1 MGAVEEGDMNL
12 TDPIGDMLTRIRN
25 AVQARHD
32 SVVVPL
38 SKEKLAIARVLKEE
52 GFIRDFE
59 MVREKTGKARSF
71 RIHLKYVG
79 KKEPVV
85 TGLKR
90 VSKPGLRVYTGSKSI
105 PMVYGG
111 LGVAVLSTPAGVVSG
126 RKARQ
131 MNVGG
136 EVLCYV
142 W

>member
-1 MGAVEEGDMNL
+1 MNL

-25 AVQARHD
+25 AIQARHD
-32 SVVVPL
+32 SVVIPL
-38 SKEKLAIARVLKEE
+38 SREKMAIARVLKEE

-59 MVREKTGKARSF
+59 MVREKNAKSRSM
-71 RIHLKYVG
+71 RVHLKYVG

-90 VSKPGLRVYTGSKSI
+90 VSKPGLRVYSGAKEI
-105 PMVYGG
+105 PLLRSG
-111 LGVAVLSTPAGVVSG
+111 LGLVVVSTPAGVISG

-131 MNVGG
+131 LNVGG

>member
-1 MGAVEEGDMNL
+1 MNL

-25 AVQARHD
+25 GIQARHD
-32 SVVVPL
+32 SVMIPI
-38 SKEKLAIARVLKEE
+38 SREKVAIARVLREE

-59 MVREKTGKARSF
+59 MVRDKNVKTPRAI

-79 KKEPVV
+79 KRESVV
-85 TGLKR
+85 SGLKR
-90 VSKPGLRVYTGSKSI
+90 VSKPGLRVYSGSKAI
-105 PMVYGG
+105 PRVQGD
-111 LGVAVLSTPAGVVSG
+111 LGMAVISTPAGVMSG

-131 MNVGG
+131 LNVGG

>member
-1 MGAVEEGDMNL
+1 MNL

-25 AVQARHD
+25 GLQARHD
-32 SVVVPL
+32 SVVIPL
-38 SKEKLAIARVLKEE
+38 SREKMSLARVLKEE

-59 MVREKTGKARSF
+59 MVREKNAKSRLM
-71 RIHLKYVG
+71 RVHLRYVG
-79 KKEPVV
+79 KKEPVIS
-85 TGLKR
+85 GLRR
-90 VSKPGLRVYTGSKSI
+90 VSKPGLRVYSGSKEI
-105 PMVYGG
+105 PMLRGG
-111 LGVAVLSTPAGVVSG
+111 FGLVVMSTPSGVMSG

>member
-1 MGAVEEGDMNL
+1 MNL

-25 AVQARHD
+25 ATQARHD

-38 SKEKLAIARVLKEE
+38 SREKLAVARVLKEE

-59 MVREKTGKARSF
+59 MVREKNGKAARSF

-79 KKEPVV
+79 KKAPVL

-90 VSKPGLRVYTGSKSI
+90 VSKPGLRVYTGSKEI
-105 PMVYGG
+105 PNVYGG
-111 LGVAVLSTPAGVVSG
+111 LGVAILSTPSGVMSG

>member
-1 MGAVEEGDMNL
+1 MNL

-25 AVQARHD
+25 AIQARHD
-32 SVVVPL
+32 SVVIPL
-38 SKEKLAIARVLKEE
+38 SREKMAIARVLKEE

-59 MVREKTGKARSF
+59 MVREKNAKTRMM
-71 RIHLKYVG
+71 RVHLKYVG

-85 TGLKR
+85 TGLRR
-90 VSKPGLRVYTGSKSI
+90 VSKPGLRVYNGAKEI
-105 PMVYGG
+105 PMLRSG
-111 LGVAVLSTPAGVVSG
+111 LGLVVMSTPAGVISG

-136 EVLCYV
+136 EVLCYI

>member
-1 MGAVEEGDMNL
+1 MNV
-12 TDPIGDMLTRIRN
+12 TDPIGDMLTRMRN
-25 AVQARHD
+25 AIQARHD
-32 SVVVPL
+32 SVVIPL
-38 SKEKLAIARVLKEE
+38 SREKMAIARVLKEE

-59 MVREKTGKARSF
+59 MVREKNAKSRSM
-71 RIHLKYVG
+71 RVHLKYVG

-90 VSKPGLRVYTGSKSI
+90 VSKPGLRVYSGAKEI
-105 PMVYGG
+105 PILRSG
-111 LGVAVLSTPAGVVSG
+111 LGLVVVSTPAGVISG

-131 MNVGG
+131 LNVGG

>member
-1 MGAVEEGDMNL
+1 MNL

-25 AVQARHD
+25 ATQARHD
-32 SVVVPL
+32 SVLVPL
-38 SKEKLAIARVLKEE
+38 SREKLAVARVLKEE

-59 MVREKTGKARSF
+59 MVREKSGKPVRVF

-90 VSKPGLRVYTGSKSI
+90 VSKPGLRVYSGSKSI
-105 PMVYGG
+105 PTVYGG
-111 LGVAVLSTPAGVVSG
+111 LGVAVLSTPSGVMSG

>member
-1 MGAVEEGDMNL
+1 MNL

-25 AVQARHD
+25 GIQARHD
-32 SVVVPL
+32 SVAIPL
-38 SKEKLAIARVLKEE
+38 SREKMSIARVLKDE

-59 MVREKTGKARSF
+59 MVREKNAKSRMM
-71 RIHLKYVG
+71 RVHLKYVG

-85 TGLKR
+85 SGLKR
-90 VSKPGLRVYTGSKSI
+90 ISKPGLRVYRGSKEI
-105 PMVYGG
+105 PMLRGG
-111 LGVAVLSTPAGVVSG
+111 LGLVVVSTPAGVMSG
-126 RKARQ
+126 RRARQ

>member
-1 MGAVEEGDMNL
+1 MNL

-25 AVQARHD
+25 ATQARHD
-32 SVVVPL
+32 SVLVPL
-38 SKEKLAIARVLKEE
+38 SREKLAVARVLKDE

-59 MVREKTGKARSF
+59 MVREKSGKAVRMF

-90 VSKPGLRVYTGSKSI
+90 VSKPGLRVYSGSKTI

-111 LGVAVLSTPAGVVSG
+111 LGVAVLSTPSGVMSG

>member
-1 MGAVEEGDMNL
+1 MNL

-25 AVQARHD
+25 GIQARHD
-32 SVVVPL
+32 SVVIPL
-38 SKEKLAIARVLKEE
+38 SREKMAIARVLKED

-59 MVREKTGKARSF
+59 MVREKNAKSRLM
-71 RIHLKYVG
+71 RVHLKYVG

-85 TGLKR
+85 SGLKR
-90 VSKPGLRVYTGSKSI
+90 ISKPGLRVYSGSKKI
-105 PMVYGG
+105 PMLRGG
-111 LGVAVLSTPAGVVSG
+111 LGLVVVSTPSGVMSG

-131 MNVGG
+131 LNVGG

>member
-1 MGAVEEGDMNL
+1 MNF

-25 AVQARHD
+25 ATQARHD
-32 SVVVPL
+32 SVLVPL
-38 SKEKLAIARVLKEE
+38 SREKLAVARVLKEE

-59 MVREKTGKARSF
+59 MVREKSAKAARMF

-90 VSKPGLRVYTGSKSI
+90 VSKPGLRVYSGSKTI

-111 LGVAVLSTPAGVVSG
+111 LGVAVLSTPSGVMSG